1 MSVSFEQAS
10 DKAQNQ
16 FVARLVSKKSGKT
29 VAFINIVDQFARD
42 VFGTKDIETITA
54 DEVVEK
60 LVPLIDKGLL
70 EVAVTDVTAEL
81 EVVDSTDY

>member
-1 MSVSFEQAS
+1 MSASFETTS

-29 VAFINIVDQFARD
+29 VAFVNIVDQFARD

-54 DEVVEK
+54 DEVTDILK
-60 LVPLIDKGLL
+60 PLVDKGLL
-70 EVAVTDVTAEL
+70 ELAVTDVTAEL
-81 EVVDSTDY
+81 EVVDATDY